1 MKKTILTNGLA
12 RVNNG
17 MNPAQAFSD
26 FEYMD
31 EETQQYILD
40 DIVSTHN
47 ITPIG
52 YVYGGNKDKYLLNKA
67 Y

>member
-40 DIVSTHN
+40 DIVSTHD

-52 YVYGGNKDKYLLNKA
+52 YVYGGNKDKYLLDKA